1 MDCDQ
6 GLITIVTSSRICFV
20 IRIVV
25 LDLPS
30 AQITN
35 FSFPYDSPCSWQL
48 VVFQGRCKCVTMLCP
63 LVGIA
68 FCDICLLQG
77 CDYGLPQTPV
87 GSLLCFRATAIILT
101 MVCPAVGI
109 LLCLETTAWVVRFA
123 PSWQR
128 FVIQVCFKGCDYGLS
143 PNPSWQLTVF
153 CGHYKDFDNDLPA
166 PPSCQLVVFSGCL
179 KDCDYG
185 LSP

>member
-1 MDCDQ
+1 MECDQ

-35 FSFPYDSPCSWQL
+35 FSFPYDSPCSWPL

-63 LVGIA
+63 LVGSL
-68 FCDICLLQG
+68 CDICLLQG
-77 CDYGLPQTPV
+77 CDYGLPQTP
-87 GSLLCFRATAIILT
+87 
-101 MVCPAVGI
+101 VGI

-123 PSWQR
+123 PSWQS

-166 PPSCQLVVFSGCL
+166 PPSCQLVVFSGRL
-179 KDCDYG
+179 KDCDYD